1 MTIKESPSLVRFPVA
16 SEKAS
21 ITEQVQKLLR
31 KSDWKSAIG
40 EMEKLFALDPDPMV
54 RVRIGDARQKLGQK
68 TEAVKEYIRAA
79 DLYADGGFVVKALAQ
94 YKLALRL
101 DPTSKD
107 AQGKIE
113 SLHSNKTVAE
123 LKFEPVEAGSQQP
136 TRSVIPLFSDFTQE
150 EFNFFTER
158 MTIHTLPPGKPVIN
172 EGEKGRSVFILTRG
186 SVKVFST
193 IKGKKMELA
202 ALQSGD
208 FFGEIAFLTGKPRT
222 ATVETVEESDVLEVA
237 EEDLNDMISK
247 SPRIR
252 EVLHNYHEQRAKST
266 LEKVKDAL

>member
-1 MTIKESPSLVRFPVA
+1 MIETRTGGIPVA

-21 ITEQVQKLLR
+21 ISEKVQKFLG

-40 EMEKLFALDPDPMV
+40 EMEKLFALDRDPMV

-68 TEAVKEYIRAA
+68 TEACKEYIHAA
-79 DLYADGGFVVKALAQ
+79 DLYAEGGFVVKALAQ

-123 LKFEPVEAGSQQP
+123 SKLEPVEVGTQEP

-150 EFNFFTER
+150 EFNDFTRR
-158 MTIHTLPPGKPVIN
+158 MIIHTIPPGKAIIN
-172 EGEKGRSVFILTRG
+172 EGDRGRSVFILTRG
-186 SVKVFST
+186 SVKVSST
-193 IKGKKMELA
+193 MMGKKMDLA
-202 ALQSGD
+202 ALHASD
-208 FFGEIAFLTGKPRT
+208 FFGEIAFLTGMPRT
-222 ATVETVEESDVLEVA
+222 ASVETVEETDVLEVA
-237 EEDLNDMISK
+237 EDDLNEMIGK

-252 EVLHNYHEQRAKST
+252 EVLHNYHEQRVKST
-266 LEKVKDAL
+266 LEKVKDSL

>member
-1 MTIKESPSLVRFPVA
+1 VA

-21 ITEQVQKLLR
+21 LSEQVQKFLR

-68 TEAVKEYIRAA
+68 TEAAKEYIRAA

-101 DPTSKD
+101 DPVSKD

-113 SLHSNKTVAE
+113 SLHSNKTVTE
-123 LKFEPVEAGSQQP
+123 LKLEPIEAGTQEP

-150 EFNFFTER
+150 EFNYFTKR
-158 MTIHTLPPGKPVIN
+158 MIIHTIPPGQPIIN
-172 EGEKGRSVFILTRG
+172 EGDKGRSVFILTRG
-186 SVKVFST
+186 SVKIFST
-193 IKGKKMELA
+193 IMGKKMELA
-202 ALQSGD
+202 ALHAGD

-222 ATVETVEESDVLEVA
+222 ATVKTVEKSDVLEVA
-237 EEDLNDMISK
+237 ENDLNEMISK
-247 SPRIR
+247 SPRIKD
-252 EVLHNYHEQRAKST
+252 VLHNYHEQRVKSS
-266 LEKVKDAL
+266 LERVKDAL